1 MHTQKKKQI
10 IMNINMKLKEYDTH
24 FFLPLIEPEHD
35 TIKINGTLLL
45 HLLPPIRSGTFKN
58 AKKGEELLYFF

>member
-1 MHTQKKKQI
+1 
-10 IMNINMKLKEYDTH
+10 MKLKEYDTH